1 LFLEIKEVT
10 GGISSLNEIMA
21 TDMWLLVEQSEHFK
35 FTLIE
40 EKRIFLDGKQLIDFE
55 PQVLGESLA
64 LYVAC
69 RFFQLM

>member
-1 LFLEIKEVT
+1 LFVEIKEVA
-10 GGISSLNEIMA
+10 GGSSSLNEITA
-21 TDMWLLVEQSEHFK
+21 TNMWQLVQQSEHFK

-69 RFFQLM
+69 RLFQIM

>member
-10 GGISSLNEIMA
+10 GGSSGLNEILA
-21 TDMWLLVEQSEHFK
+21 TDMWQLGQQSEHFK

-69 RFFQLM
+69 RFFRLV

>member
-1 LFLEIKEVT
+1 
-10 GGISSLNEIMA
+10 MA
-21 TDMWLLVEQSEHFK
+21 TSLGLLVQRSEHFK

-40 EKRIFLDGKQLIDFE
+40 EKRISLDGKKLIDFE

-69 RFFQLM
+69 CFFQIM